1 AIKVYICFYM
11 RSSTIRIFIVLAIVS
26 ISGILLTQ
34 MFWFRKAFQYKQA
47 EFNKQVEMSLREV
60 VKGILDYHGN
70 KQSNSHPVE
79 QVNEQLFVVQLDA
92 PTEVAVLEYYLKNEF
107 IKYRIQEDYE
117 FAVFDCASKKPIL
130 GGTEV
135 ISEAGNIQYLDPKYG
150 FPANYYFTIYF
161 PHHAGNLI
169 SEMGVWL
176 FSSLAVLLVSLF
188 FGYGL
193 FVILKQK
200 RYAEIQR
207 DFINNM
213 AHEIR
218 TPLTTISL
226 SVKSIMGF
234 QSAHQ
239 SEEKEMKYLE
249 IIARESERLKAQLDR
264 VLSFAGDGNLILL
277 KPEKIDLHQFIQIHF
292 ADWCKQ
298 DPDKICELICSLDA
312 EQKLVLID
320 PFHFY
325 QAILNLLDNAKKYCK
340 QKPSIMI
347 STRNIGKHLLEL
359 EIKDNGI
366 GIAPAFQ
373 QKIFEQFYRI
383 PTGNIHDVKGFGI
396 GLSYV
401 KKVMRA
407 HKAELSM
414 KSKID
419 EGTSFFVRMNV
430 EQ

>member
-1 AIKVYICFYM
+1 M

-26 ISGILLTQ
+26 ISGIFITQ
-34 MFWFRKAFQYKQA
+34 VFWFRKAFQFKQA
-47 EFNKQVEMSLREV
+47 EFNKQVELSLREV

-70 KQSNSHPVE
+70 KQGTLHPVE

-107 IKYRIQEDYE
+107 IKYRIHEDYE

-130 GGTEV
+130 GGTELV
-135 ISEAGNIQYLDPKYG
+135 SEQGNIQYLDPKYG

-161 PHHAGNLI
+161 PHHAGNLF
-169 SEMGVWL
+169 SEMGIWL

-226 SVKSIMGF
+226 SVKSIVNHKVGN
-234 QSAHQ
+234 QA
-239 SEEKEMKYLE
+239 EEKEQKYLE
-249 IIARESERLKAQLDR
+249 IISKESERLKAQLDR
-264 VLSFAGDGNLILL
+264 VLSFTGDGNLLLL
-277 KPEKIDLHQFIQIHF
+277 KPEKTELHEFVLTHF
-292 ADWCKQ
+292 SDWCKQ
-298 DPDKICELICSLDA
+298 DHENSCTLNFQFEA
-312 EQKLVLID
+312 EKQIVLID
-320 PFHFY
+320 SFHFY
-325 QAILNLLDNAKKYCK
+325 QALLNLLDNAKKYCK
-340 QKPSIMI
+340 KEPQITI
-347 STRNIGKHLLEL
+347 STRNIGSKFLEL

-366 GIAPAFQ
+366 GIAASSQ
-373 QKIFEQFYRI
+373 QKIFDQFYRI

-401 KKVMRA
+401 KKVIRA
-407 HKAELSM
+407 HKAEISLR
-414 KSKID
+414 SKLG
-419 EGTSFFVRMNV
+419 EGTSFIIKLKTM
-430 EQ
+430 ES